1 MVVSVA
7 KTLNLIPNDFSME
20 SPQDEKVSSL
30 LIGLEKKLQSVFQDD
45 SQKIFDFSEEKLKQF
60 REKDFKPKCEAA
72 LKNIEDNEEKIEL
85 FLDNV
90 DQPDFIRFL
99 RAIVKL

>member
-1 MVVSVA
+1 
-7 KTLNLIPNDFSME
+7 
-20 SPQDEKVSSL
+20 L